1 MTKVSLA
8 EDANIPNNEFDSD
21 SGVEVV
27 EEENIIFD
35 NIQEKSLKEQIS
47 CNKSNSTIIKTGEKI
62 VKYSSCSSIQLAVRC
77 HRNFVIKFV
86 L

>member
-21 SGVEVV
+21 SEVEVV

-35 NIQEKSLKEQIS
+35 NIQEK
-47 CNKSNSTIIKTGEKI
+47 KSKRT
-62 VKYSSCSSIQLAVRC
+62 
-77 HRNFVIKFV
+77 NF
-86 L
+86 LQ